1 MQLYKRNKGDVYEV
15 IWKDFPD
22 MWLIDKKQDTKEYT
36 GGVTCLRKGVRNK
49 HMLSVYISK

>member
-22 MWLIDKKQDTKEYT
+22 MWLIDRKQDTKEYT

-49 HMLSVYISK
+49 RMLSVYISK